1 VLLAALLAIVL
12 IGALVTGVMF
22 ATTEDTRAGS
32 AGVAREAAM
41 IAVESAIANTVVDAT
56 TQLPASIGVNA
67 TTSRML
73 DYRGQSISVYITR
86 LDSALLLIVGESGRD
101 ASQSGARRRVG
112 VLVTTMNRADGST
125 SIDPI
130 SKRAWSELF

>member
-32 AGVAREAAM
+32 TGVAREAAM
-41 IAVESAIANTVVDAT
+41 IAVESAIANTIVDAA
-56 TQLPASIGVNA
+56 TQLPATVGVSG
-67 TTSRML
+67 TTSRVL
-73 DYRGQSISVYITR
+73 DHRGQSITVYITR
-86 LDSALLLIVGESGRD
+86 LDSALLLIVGESGRN

-112 VLVTTMNRADGST
+112 VLVATIIRADGST